1 MNQTLQNLMR
11 EAMRLTRIG
20 QLKEATAA
28 IQRALTGTRAPAAV
42 VQDLHAA
49 PVFGH
54 AADTLAPAPD
64 ARDEPVVS
72 DGCVFETPTA
82 PRDTEADSPGEFTS
96 GSHSHAALHRDYKL
110 YIPPGH
116 AGRRLPLVVMLH
128 GCTQNPDDFAAG
140 TGMNEHAR
148 AQGFFVLYPAQ
159 AQDAN
164 PSRCWN
170 WFKHTH
176 QRHGHGEPAL
186 LADLART
193 IVQQYGLDERQVFLA
208 GLSAGGAMACITA
221 SLYPEVFAAAG
232 IHSGLASGAATNL
245 AEAMSAMQAGAS
257 NGVGRSGLATLFT
270 AMPDAAPQ
278 ATVPTIVFHGDSDAT
293 VHPRNGEQVIAAALA
308 NVTASPLVEQG
319 ESGRR
324 YTRTCYRTSDGR
336 MRAEH
341 WLVHGAGHAWSGG
354 LPQGSYTDP
363 RGPDASAEMLR
374 FFFEQPR

>member
-64 ARDEPVVS
+64 ARDEPVVL

-140 TGMNEHAR
+140 TQMNAVAEEK
-148 AQGFFVLYPAQ
+148 QCLVVYPAQ
-159 AQDAN
+159 SQQANAQRL
-164 PSRCWN
+164 RCIN
-170 WFKHTH
+170 LVAEKHELT
-176 QRHGHGEPAL
+176 R
-186 LADLART
+186 
-193 IVQQYGLDERQVFLA
+193 LA
-208 GLSAGGAMACITA
+208 GSRKPGQKIT
-221 SLYPEVFAAAG
+221 
-232 IHSGLASGAATNL
+232 
-245 AEAMSAMQAGAS
+245 
-257 NGVGRSGLATLFT
+257 
-270 AMPDAAPQ
+270 DAKI
-278 ATVPTIVFHGDSDAT
+278 TG
-293 VHPRNGEQVIAAALA
+293 
-308 NVTASPLVEQG
+308 
-319 ESGRR
+319 
-324 YTRTCYRTSDGR
+324 
-336 MRAEH
+336 
-341 WLVHGAGHAWSGG
+341 
-354 LPQGSYTDP
+354 
-363 RGPDASAEMLR
+363 
-374 FFFEQPR
+374 